1 MRRVKKKDHENLSE
15 ANIQKV
21 IDLLNDQTPISK
33 KEACSILNIAYNTT
47 RLQRIIDDFEDK
59 VSYRTLRK
67 KQNRG
72 RRATSEEI
80 REAVERF
87 LSGDSFAE
95 IASGLFRSPAF
106 VKGIIERV
114 GVPQKTDEEVDY
126 LPEECCAEDFTK
138 GELVWSARYH
148 APAIVEQELS
158 VDYQAE
164 NLGFTDVNYERKY
177 DSKCYAIW
185 VLQSHDEEA
194 EELWARVKTGGFNA
208 YSLAYDLGK
217 LEHLQEYGINI
228 SRLKNNS

>member
-1 MRRVKKKDHENLSE
+1 MRRLKKKDHENLSE

-21 IDLLNDQTPISK
+21 INLLNDKTPISK

-47 RLQRIIDDFEDK
+47 RLQRIIDDYEDK
-59 VSYRTLRK
+59 VSFRALRK

-72 RRATSEEI
+72 KAATDAEV

-87 LSGDSFAE
+87 LSGDSIAE

-106 VKGIIERV
+106 VKGLIGRV
-114 GVPQKTDEEVDY
+114 GVPQKTDEGIDY
-126 LPEECCAEDFTK
+126 LPDECCAEDFAD
-138 GELVWSARYH
+138 GELVWSAKYS
-148 APAIVEQELS
+148 APAIVEREIS

-164 NLGFTDVNYERKY
+164 NLGFTDVNYEKKY
-177 DSKCYAIW
+177 NSKCYAIW

-194 EELWARVKTGGFNA
+194 DDLWARVKTGGFNA
-208 YSLAYDLGK
+208 FSLAYDLGK
-217 LEHLQEYGINI
+217 LEHLQQYGVSI